1 MSESQQ
7 EIISGIKVYINECY
21 SDYAVML
28 NGSWGSGKT
37 YFVKNELIPVLE
49 EEQKAVIYISL
60 FGIKC
65 VDDLINVIT
74 MHVLNIYSNKRAQKR
89 AEMNIGLKISNKQA
103 SSSVSQIPSVFVGI
117 INKGLKLVP
126 NGDTAKAFFSD
137 IQKNTIN
144 FADYVF
150 IFDDFER
157 SVIDKIELLGLFDE
171 MVEQNHAKVII
182 VCNEVALLK
191 KAEKDDENLNNKK
204 AVNNTE
210 EKILIDDYNLYKEK
224 VVGFTINY
232 AADLSTVYRKILDNI
247 VGKQS
252 NCYDCL
258 IEYKSEVLELF
269 SRVGSHNLRTLIFV
283 LKRFK
288 ELEHEI
294 ELAFDDAKM
303 DKKYCARYIALVL
316 CNVTSVSI
324 MYKDFGMS
332 DVFIPKDRDVVV
344 KPFSSDGFTK
354 DTIDFN
360 INNHIR
366 LSRYVNQYIYDYSLN
381 KGLLL
386 QDIKRFVLG
395 EMNDIKNNTDKI
407 DFIYCLDSDIEAT
420 QRLDSVLDDI
430 KKDQYCLGLYPRILS
445 NLFILIETLYD
456 DSNRKIEL
464 LKKDIIKNVKARAD
478 EFDVSSWHYFNS
490 GNTKANAFNE
500 ELYSIVEK
508 TFLERKKQKY
518 RDAFE
523 NEQDFVEH
531 FRELVKDDSS
541 ILEDKKS
548 MLNCIPASKMIDKF
562 INLPNSNIREIN
574 GILNYYYLSG
584 GTTNSFRS
592 GDLALFREMKIIL
605 GEKIPLVNSKLKR
618 RHLQYLLD
626 CISDICKKLA

>member
-7 EIISGIKVYINECY
+7 EIINGIKVYINECC

-49 EEQKAVIYISL
+49 EMKAVIYISL

-103 SSSVSQIPSVFVGI
+103 SSSVSQIPSVFFGI

-191 KAEKDDENLNNKK
+191 KTEKDGENLNNKK

-210 EKILIDDYNLYKEK
+210 EKILVDDYNLYKEK
-224 VVGFTINY
+224 VVGFTIKY

-252 NCYDCL
+252 HCYDCL
-258 IEYKSEVLELF
+258 IEYKSDVLELF

-294 ELAFDDAKM
+294 ELAFDDAKV

-316 CNVTSVSI
+316 YNVTSISI
-324 MYKDFGMS
+324 MYKDFAMS

-344 KPFSSDGFTK
+344 KPFLTDGFAT
-354 DTIDFN
+354 DEIDFN
-360 INNHIR
+360 ISNHIR

-381 KGLLL
+381 KVLLL
-386 QDIKRFVLG
+386 EDITRFVLE

-407 DFIYCLDSDIEAT
+407 DSIYCLDSDGDAT
-420 QRLDSVLDDI
+420 KQLDSVIDDI

-478 EFDVSSWHYFNS
+478 EFDISSWHYFHS
-490 GNTKANAFNE
+490 DNTKANAFNE

-508 TFLERKKQKY
+508 TFLEGKKQKY
-518 RDAFE
+518 RDVFDDEE
-523 NEQDFVEH
+523 NFVEH

-548 MLNCIPASKMIDKF
+548 MLNCISASKMIDKF

-574 GILNYYYLSG
+574 GISNYYYLSG
-584 GTTNSFRS
+584 RKTNCFRS
-592 GDLALFREMKIIL
+592 GDLALFREMRTIL
-605 GEKIPLVNSKLKR
+605 DKEIPLVKSKLKR

-626 CISDICKKLA
+626 CISSICKKLE